1 MSTEITTETI
11 NGKKVQVAVHTPV
24 NNGEALNNVGI
35 ADMSPKVGDG
45 SMTMEEFHRM
55 MALYNEQVN
64 ANKVTLSAQISQR
77 EVINGKARTDK
88 TTGAPILDALG
99 DPTFYPNRYKITLIF
114 KGGTLVQNVS
124 ETMYNELELNS
135 TYMFK
140 GSLGFVKDFGQD
152 VLSPIWQSWEKV
164 I

>member
-1 MSTEITTETI
+1 MIEMNTTITTEKI
-11 NGKKVQVAVHTPV
+11 NGKDIPVAVHTPV
-24 NNGEALNNVGI
+24 NNGEAVNNVDLK
-35 ADMSPKVGDG
+35 DMSPKVGDG

-77 EVINGKARTDK
+77 EVLNGKARTDQA
-88 TTGAPILDALG
+88 TGAPLLDASG

-124 ETMYNELELNS
+124 ETMYNEL
-135 TYMFK
+135 
-140 GSLGFVKDFGQD
+140 
-152 VLSPIWQSWEKV
+152 
-164 I
+164 

>member
-1 MSTEITTETI
+1 MNTKITTETV
-11 NGKKVQVAVHTPV
+11 NGKEVPVLVHTPV
-24 NNGEALNNVGI
+24 NNGESANNVGLK
-35 ADMSPKVGDG
+35 DMSPKVGEG
-45 SMTMEEFHRM
+45 EMTMDKFHEM

-77 EVINGKARTDK
+77 EVQNGKQRTDK

-164 I
+164 S